1 MPIGH
6 WVDTTDRAEK
16 LVAAA
21 EQGRLD
27 PWLGAKAAAAV
38 ASETGHS
45 QAQASYTLYVQAC
58 TRPRTLGLPPHV
70 ALDVQLQLLTALAP
84 ASDASLWEPVLSG
97 QPAVIASVGN
107 AAQTRRFRS
116 AAAEALAG
124 ETVDG
129 GRLQIRAVVVERFGA
144 PAAALVVR
152 SRADG
157 RDRTSAF
164 LRECAGV
171 LAPLLERQALLA
183 RSAQR
188 DQELH
193 AASERRLRRLAFD
206 LHDGPL
212 QDLAAL
218 GADLQLAR
226 RQVAGVLDDP
236 LRPVVLGR
244 FDDLGARLQ
253 EIDETLR
260 ELSHSLESSSVVD
273 RSLPEILGRE
283 VASLDRRMGIETSFA
298 VTGVF
303 DDLTASQRIALF
315 RVAQEA
321 LSNVREHTD
330 ATEVQVTLERL
341 TDGSR
346 LVVRDNG
353 RGFDV
358 AQTVVGAA
366 RRGRL
371 GLVGMNERVRLLGG
385 TFGLVSEPGV
395 GTEVTVTLP
404 HWQPA
409 AAAGAVD
416 Y

>member
-1 MPIGH
+1 M
-6 WVDTTDRAEK
+6 
-16 LVAAA
+16 
-21 EQGRLD
+21 
-27 PWLGAKAAAAV
+27 
-38 ASETGHS
+38 
-45 QAQASYTLYVQAC
+45 
-58 TRPRTLGLPPHV
+58 
-70 ALDVQLQLLTALAP
+70 ALDLQLQLLTALAP
-84 ASDASLWEPVLSG
+84 ATDASLWEPVLSG
-97 QPAVIASVGN
+97 QPDVIASVGN
-107 AAQTRRFRS
+107 AAQTRRFRT
-116 AAAEALAG
+116 AAAEVLAG
-124 ETVDG
+124 LVVDG

-212 QDLAAL
+212 QELAAL
-218 GADLQLAR
+218 GTDLQLAR
-226 RQVAGVLDDP
+226 KQVVGVLEDP
-236 LRPVVLGR
+236 LRQVVLGR
-244 FDDLGARLQ
+244 FDDLRARLQ

-283 VASLDRRMGIETSFA
+283 VAGLDRRMGIVTSFS

-330 ATEVQVTLERL
+330 ATEVQVMLERRS
-341 TDGSR
+341 DGSR

-358 AQTVVGAA
+358 AQTVVVAA

-385 TFGLVSEPGV
+385 TFTLLSEPGV

-409 AAAGAVD
+409 AAASAVD
-416 Y
+416 

>member
-1 MPIGH
+1 
-6 WVDTTDRAEK
+6 VDTVDLAET

-27 PWLGAKAAAAV
+27 AWLGAKAAASV
-38 ASETGHS
+38 AADSGVS
-45 QAQASYTLYVQAC
+45 QGRASLALYAQAC
-58 TRPRTLGLPPHV
+58 TRPRILGLPPQV
-70 ALDVQLQLLTALAP
+70 AIDVQLRLLTALAP
-84 ASDASLWEPVLSG
+84 ASDASLWERVLSG
-97 QPAVIASVGN
+97 GPEAVASVGN
-107 AAQTRRFRS
+107 AAQTRRFRTC
-116 AAAEALAG
+116 AAEALAG
-124 ETVDG
+124 RTAAGD
-129 GRLQIRAVVVERFGA
+129 RLQIRAVVVERFGT

-152 SRADG
+152 SRADNPE
-157 RDRTSAF
+157 RTSAF

-212 QDLAAL
+212 QELAVL

-226 RQVAGVLDDP
+226 RQVAGVLDDT
-236 LRPVVLGR
+236 LRHVVLGR
-244 FDDLGARLQ
+244 FDDLAARLQ

-283 VASLDRRMGIETSFA
+283 VAALDRRMGIETQFR

-321 LSNVREHTD
+321 LTNVREHTD
-330 ATEVQVTLERL
+330 ATEVEVTLDRL
-341 TDGSR
+341 SDSTR
-346 LVVRDNG
+346 LAVRDNG

-358 AQTVVGAA
+358 AQTVVVAA
-366 RRGRL
+366 GRGRL

-385 TFGLVSEPGV
+385 TFTLISDVGV
-395 GTEVTVTLP
+395 GTKVTVTLP
-404 HWQPA
+404 LWRPA
-409 AAAGAVD
+409 TAASAGD
-416 Y
+416 